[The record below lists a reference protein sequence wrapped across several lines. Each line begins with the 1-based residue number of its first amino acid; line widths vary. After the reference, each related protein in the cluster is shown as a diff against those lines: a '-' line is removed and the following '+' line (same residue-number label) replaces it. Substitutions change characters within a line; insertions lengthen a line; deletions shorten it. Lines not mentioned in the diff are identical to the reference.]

1 MQNNNDITYRL
12 SASRGLQGNNIFYQ
26 ISVPFRVL
34 ASLVQMDNDRDVTQR
49 SQRLV
54 NKPRAKALMRYI
66 AKNNADET
74 FWIVPPLIGTLEGNF
89 EFKEVPLDGF
99 SDIGHLVV
107 PIECRIRLFDGQ
119 HRAFGIREAMLSH
132 PEIGHQTISIVV
144 YPHLNL
150 QERQQA
156 FHDINSMQKIPS
168 QSIRI
173 AYNNSDPVAEKISSY
188 FRESNVRH
196 LIEYEKDSCSGKS
209 EKVWSLKQWM
219 EFAKLAGEGYLP
231 YLEKF
236 IDELWVTAKLTLLEA
251 NQQVRMNQQLR
262 MKEKTVPG
270 IYEAPQ
276 ALRECYI
283 VPHIVFLKA
292 LGKLFAYAQE
302 VGGTPEDTSFGVYP
316 NMWNDFDRDDE
327 RWRYRCVSPKGK
339 MLSNKNAVQLTFYRL
354 VKMSRLDTTIEMQAD
369 EDKLLAAA
377 KAELDD
383 AA

>member
-1 MQNNNDITYRL
+1 MTDNNDITYRL

-26 ISVPFRVL
+26 ISVPFRIL
-34 ASLVQMDNDRDVTQR
+34 ASLVEMDDDWDVTKR

-54 NKPRAKALMRYI
+54 NKTRAKALMRYI
-66 AKNNADET
+66 AKNNAEEA

-99 SDIGHLVV
+99 SDVGHLVV

-119 HRAFGIREAMLSH
+119 HRAFGIREAMVQH
-132 PEIGHQTISIVV
+132 PEIGYQTISIVV

-150 QERQQA
+150 QQRQQA

-173 AYNNSDPVAEKISSY
+173 AYNNSDPMAEKISSY

-209 EKVWSLKQWM
+209 DKVWSLKQWM
-219 EFAKLAGEGYLP
+219 EFAKLAGDDYLP

-236 IDELWVTAKLTLLEA
+236 IDDLWVTAKLTLIES
-251 NQQVRMNQQLR
+251 NQSVR
-262 MKEKTVPG
+262 MKERVIPG
-270 IYEAPQ
+270 VFEAQ
-276 ALRECYI
+276 QILREYYI

-339 MLSNKNAVQLTFYRL
+339 MLSNKSAVQLTFYRL